1 MNIFKYIKDKRY
13 LIVVFLIMGIFMNS
27 VFILDPLTKINKS
40 NIIYINLFFVLIVI
54 LYFLF
59 DFFKIN
65 KNVKNIK
72 SMDYEMIYG
81 IPVDIT
87 EEQKEY
93 YVVLK
98 NLHKKYELEKQK
110 IIDEK
115 NEYSEFIDKW
125 VHDIKTPISV
135 IKLLIEN
142 VDLPKDFKKSFEEE
156 LKKISE
162 NVDRALYYSK
172 LDSFNKDYFI
182 EEVDVYKVIKKVIKD
197 NFSSFRNKKI
207 NVEVENKSLL
217 INTDK
222 KWLFFILY
230 QIITNS
236 IKYMGKDGTLK
247 IYNSE
252 SEREYLIF
260 IEDNGCGIKKED
272 INRIFEKGFTGY
284 NGRKYYSSTGIGL
297 YLANKMANKLNL
309 KIEVESEYNV
319 FTKIVIKAPKLND
332 FYTVT

>member
-1 MNIFKYIKDKRY
+1 MTIFKYIKDKRY

-27 VFILDPLTKINKS
+27 VFILAPLTKINKS

-65 KNVKNIK
+65 KIVKNIK

-135 IKLLIEN
+135 
-142 VDLPKDFKKSFEEE
+142 
-156 LKKISE
+156 
-162 NVDRALYYSK
+162 
-172 LDSFNKDYFI
+172 
-182 EEVDVYKVIKKVIKD
+182 
-197 NFSSFRNKKI
+197 
-207 NVEVENKSLL
+207 
-217 INTDK
+217 
-222 KWLFFILY
+222 
-230 QIITNS
+230 
-236 IKYMGKDGTLK
+236 
-247 IYNSE
+247 
-252 SEREYLIF
+252 
-260 IEDNGCGIKKED
+260 
-272 INRIFEKGFTGY
+272 
-284 NGRKYYSSTGIGL
+284 
-297 YLANKMANKLNL
+297 
-309 KIEVESEYNV
+309 
-319 FTKIVIKAPKLND
+319 
-332 FYTVT
+332 